1 MTHEVNGVTYLI
13 EEAHVNDVDL
23 SLMGSD
29 MVTFQKSVFA
39 ASVSFNGEAIT
50 NPSLKLYLALM
61 PKVMEVN
68 GFGNDEV
75 GND

>member
-1 MTHEVNGVTYLI
+1 MIQIIDGAEFVL

-29 MVTFQKSVFA
+29 MVAFQKAVFA
-39 ASVSFNGEAIT
+39 ASVSLNGEAMS

-68 GFGNDEV
+68 GFGEES
-75 GND
+75 GK